1 MSWCLIKIRFHYFIK
16 WAPEKLRGVHR
27 LDMITIVRFRIYS
40 FIKLNVRF
48 RIYSFIKFRKRR
60 TVQLMRHTQNTVA
73 LIILIRDFGFPG
85 S

>member
-40 FIKLNVRF
+40 FIK
-48 RIYSFIKFRKRR
+48 FRKRR